1 MTTAPPLEG
10 PGLQPSDVEQ
20 LRWLTV
26 FYYVTTALFG
36 LFGCFP
42 LIHLTVGLFMLF
54 GPSNTGP
61 GGGPAPQLVGGIF
74 IAAAVLIMAVGWSL
88 AACQFA
94 VARALERRRR
104 HTFCV
109 VVAGVTAAMC
119 VPLGTALGVFTILVL
134 MRPQVKAAF
143 GRPA

>member
-1 MTTAPPLEG
+1 LTPPAAE
-10 PGLQPSDVEQ
+10 PGSLQPSDVEQ
-20 LRWLTV
+20 LRWLTI

-36 LFGCFP
+36 LVGCFP

-54 GPSNTGP
+54 GPSNTGNT
-61 GGGPAPQLVGGIF
+61 GPAPQLVGGIF
-74 IAAAVLIMAVGWSL
+74 IAAAVVIMAVAWSL
-88 AACQFA
+88 AACQLA
-94 VARALERRRR
+94 VARALDRRRR

-109 VVAGVTAAMC
+109 VVAAVTAATC
-119 VPLGTALGVFTILVL
+119 VPLGTALGVFTLLVL